1 MALGSILERAVRD
14 ANRIVMKGGFQDD
27 DILISNP
34 DNSITVS
41 TPGFRTKHWINYDNE
56 GNSSDTKN
64 AHVCISE
71 SDLVLKGITVRN
83 AIQEVALKNY
93 FVQVKDNTGIVK
105 KYVVRRNYPDETL
118 GLIVLI
124 LGDTDQ

>member
-1 MALGSILERAVRD
+1 MALGRILERANRD
-14 ANRIVMKGGFQDD
+14 ANRIVMQGGFQDD
-27 DILISNP
+27 ILISTP
-34 DNSITVS
+34 DNLIEVS
-41 TPGFRTKHWINYDNE
+41 TTGFRTKHWINYDNE
-56 GNSSDTKN
+56 GNSTDTKN
-64 AHVCISE
+64 AHVCVSE
-71 SDLVLKGITVRN
+71 NDLVAKGIQVRN

-93 FVQVKDNTGIVK
+93 FVKVKDNTGILK

>member
-1 MALGSILERAVRD
+1 MAIGRILQNAYRD
-14 ANRIVMKGGFQDD
+14 ANRIVMQGGFQD

-34 DNSITVS
+34 DNTITVS

-56 GNSSDTKN
+56 GNSTDTKN
-64 AHVCISE
+64 AHVCVSE

-83 AIQEVALKNY
+83 NIQEVALKNY
-93 FVQVKDNTGIVK
+93 FVQVKDNTGILK

-124 LGDTDQ
+124 LGDTEQ

>member
-1 MALGSILERAVRD
+1 MAVGRILQNAYRD
-14 ANRIVMKGGFQDD
+14 ANRIVMQGGFQD

-34 DNSITVS
+34 DNTITVS
-41 TPGFRTKHWINYDNE
+41 TTGFRTKHWINFDNE
-56 GNSSDTKN
+56 GNSTDTKN
-64 AHVCISE
+64 AHVCVSE

-83 AIQEVALKNY
+83 ATQEVALKNY

>member
-1 MALGSILERAVRD
+1 MAIGRILQNAYRD
-14 ANRIVMKGGFQDD
+14 ANRIVMQGGFQD

-34 DNSITVS
+34 GNSITVS
-41 TPGFRTKHWINYDNE
+41 TTGFRTKHWINYDNE
-56 GNSSDTKN
+56 GNSTDTKN
-64 AHVCISE
+64 AHVCVSE

-83 AIQEVALKNY
+83 NIQEVALKNY
-93 FVQVKDNTGIVK
+93 FVQVKDNTGILK

-124 LGDTDQ
+124 LGDTEQ

>member
-1 MALGSILERAVRD
+1 MAVGRILQNAYRD
-14 ANRIVMKGGFQDD
+14 ANRIVMQGGFQDD
-27 DILISNP
+27 ILISKP
-34 DNSITVS
+34 DNTITVS
-41 TPGFRTKHWINYDNE
+41 TTGFRTKHWINFDNE
-56 GNSSDTKN
+56 GNSTDTKN
-64 AHVCISE
+64 AHVCVSE

-83 AIQEVALKNY
+83 SIQEVALKNY

>member
-1 MALGSILERAVRD
+1 MALGSILERSKRD
-14 ANRIVMKGGFQDD
+14 ANRIVMQGGFQD

-34 DNSITVS
+34 DNSITV
-41 TPGFRTKHWINYDNE
+41 TTTGFRTKHWINYDNE

-64 AHVCISE
+64 AHVCVSE

>member
-1 MALGSILERAVRD
+1 MALGRILQMAHRD
-14 ANRIVMKGGFQDD
+14 ANRIVMQGGFQD

-34 DNSITVS
+34 DNTITVS
-41 TPGFRTKHWINYDNE
+41 TPGFRTKHWVNYDNE
-56 GNSSDTKN
+56 GNSTDTKN
-64 AHVCISE
+64 AHVCVSE

-83 AIQEVALKNY
+83 NIQEVALKNY
-93 FVQVKDNTGIVK
+93 FVQVKDNTGILK

-124 LGDTDQ
+124 LGDTEH